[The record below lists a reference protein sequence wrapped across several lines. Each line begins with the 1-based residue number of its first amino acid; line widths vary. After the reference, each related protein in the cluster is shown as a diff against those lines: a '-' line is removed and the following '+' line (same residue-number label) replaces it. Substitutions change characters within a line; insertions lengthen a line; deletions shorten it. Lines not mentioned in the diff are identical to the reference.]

1 MKNLIYFSS
10 LALLLASC
18 GEEKAMSLEEILA
31 SNDVKLIN
39 EKKMEL
45 TMESD
50 KINED
55 LAKINA
61 ELEAMKGPQDYPLVS
76 SYQMAEAQFEHF
88 IELQGDVETKQ
99 NIIIYPE
106 YSGILSQVYVKEG
119 DRVQKNQLLAKI
131 DDGGLSQ
138 QLAQMEIQL
147 ELSKTTFERQERLWD
162 QKIGSEMQYLQA
174 KAAYESQERAIKQMQ
189 NQLERTSVRAPFS
202 GVIDNIFTEQGQV
215 VNPGQNQL
223 MRIVNLNNMYIKA
236 EVPENYISS
245 IQKGSVAKV
254 YFPSLGKYYESKV
267 RQVGSFI
274 NPGNRTF
281 TIEIPISNKDRMIK
295 PNLIANISIKDYGND
310 HALVIPSDIVQE
322 DAEGK
327 PFVYKVANTSKPN
340 VASLSMQYIQTGY
353 DYDGKTEVVNGLA
366 QGDVVVSEGAKNMR
380 AGLTV
385 SLKQ

>member
-18 GEEKAMSLEEILA
+18 GEEKAMSLEEVLA

-61 ELEAMKGPQDYPLVS
+61 ELEAMKGPQDYQLVS

-174 KAAYESQERAIKQMQ
+174 KARIRERAIKQMQ
-189 NQLERTSVRAPFS
+189 NQLERTAVRAPFS
-202 GVIDNIFTEQGQV
+202 GVIDNTL
-215 VNPGQNQL
+215 PA
-223 MRIVNLNNMYIKA
+223 R
-236 EVPENYISS
+236 SS
-245 IQKGSVAKV
+245 G
-254 YFPSLGKYYESKV
+254 
-267 RQVGSFI
+267 
-274 NPGNRTF
+274 
-281 TIEIPISNKDRMIK
+281 
-295 PNLIANISIKDYGND
+295 
-310 HALVIPSDIVQE
+310 
-322 DAEGK
+322 
-327 PFVYKVANTSKPN
+327 
-340 VASLSMQYIQTGY
+340 
-353 DYDGKTEVVNGLA
+353 
-366 QGDVVVSEGAKNMR
+366 
-380 AGLTV
+380 
-385 SLKQ
+385 